1 MPLLASAPVFPS
13 SHFVWSFPV
22 ISHLL
27 CKHLFP
33 TSCYC
38 RPAQEVCR
46 ECEENMEGPWLTLSQ
61 MIEVECKTRS
71 LVGKKG
77 ISQLQPNDESNTPTV
92 RKSSVLLLLISEWMH
107 PALYFGIIGSAD
119 HFITKSWPLLAT
131 MNDKSIVIIKWCKQ
145 TPAPQDHILILSINF
160 L

>member
-27 CKHLFP
+27 REHLFP

-38 RPAQEVCR
+38 WPAQEVCR
-46 ECEENMEGPWLTLSQ
+46 ECEENMDGPWLTLSQ
-61 MIEVECKTRS
+61 MIEVECKTCS

-77 ISQLQPNDESNTPTV
+77 IIQLQPNDESNTPTV
-92 RKSSVLLLLISEWMH
+92 RKSSVLLLLISEWVH
-107 PALYFGIIGSAD
+107 PGFWHYR
-119 HFITKSWPLLAT
+119 TTLLAT
-131 MNDKSIVIIKWCKQ
+131 MNDKSIVIIKWRKQ
-145 TPAPQDHILILSINF
+145 ITQDHILILSVNF

>member
-1 MPLLASAPVFPS
+1 MPLLSSAPVFPS

-27 CKHLFP
+27 REHLFP
-33 TSCYC
+33 SSCYC

-107 PALYFGIIGSAD
+107 PGFWHYRIGRSF
-119 HFITKSWPLLAT
+119 HHKKLTTLLAT
-131 MNDKSIVIIKWCKQ
+131 MNDKSIVIIKWRKQ

>member
-1 MPLLASAPVFPS
+1 MLKSEQTHTHMPLLASAPVFPS

-92 RKSSVLLLLISEWMH
+92 RKSSLLLLLISEWMH
-107 PALYFGIIGSAD
+107 PGFWHYRIGWSFHHKKLTSVGYHEWQKHCD
-119 HFITKSWPLLAT
+119 HK
-131 MNDKSIVIIKWCKQ
+131 VV
-145 TPAPQDHILILSINF
+145 
-160 L
+160 